1 MTGMVELIGISN
13 ESYSDAVKKAVEEFM
28 ATGKKVYWF
37 EVVEQRGA
45 VRDGKIEFQVVIK
58 VGTTL

>member
-1 MTGMVELIGISN
+1 MTGMIELVGISN
-13 ESYSDAVKKAVEEFM
+13 ESYSDAVKKALEEYM
-28 ATGKKVYWF
+28 NTGKKVFWF

-58 VGTTL
+58 VGTSL